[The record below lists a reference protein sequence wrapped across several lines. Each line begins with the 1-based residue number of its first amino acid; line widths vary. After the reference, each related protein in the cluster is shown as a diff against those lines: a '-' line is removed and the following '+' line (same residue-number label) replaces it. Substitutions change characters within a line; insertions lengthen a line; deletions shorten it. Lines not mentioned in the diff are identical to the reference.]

1 MDFQVRDLVR
11 LISGGPLMVVDK
23 VADGETVWCS
33 WREMG
38 DRQIQ
43 RESFSPAVLKK
54 VQKSHVDG
62 RRSKCG

>member
-1 MDFQVRDLVR
+1 
-11 LISGGPLMVVDK
+11 MVVDK